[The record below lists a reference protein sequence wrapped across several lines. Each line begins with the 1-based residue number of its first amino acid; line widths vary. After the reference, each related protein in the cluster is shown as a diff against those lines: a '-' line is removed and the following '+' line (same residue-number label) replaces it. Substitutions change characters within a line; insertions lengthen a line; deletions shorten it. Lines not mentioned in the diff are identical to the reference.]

1 MRKSSPGHT
10 GESPAE
16 RPTSGGLG
24 SLLADGAVPSDTAA
38 ETAQAAEAPLPH
50 YKNSVRWQTIARWL
64 PAVLVL
70 AWLWGRLVEGL
81 GLVWSL
87 NPQYAYGWAVPALCA
102 YLAWLRWD
110 QAKQQRTLP
119 HLHQATHPT
128 TEGKPSRP
136 RSSLRPWPH
145 GRTLAVALLLAVS
158 YAGARLLQEANP
170 WWSLA
175 HWWLALTVVGT
186 TLWFLA
192 GASHLGRSL
201 QDRNV
206 HGVTWRQFLFPVA
219 FILVAVPWPYSLTEP
234 TVQALSRWNT
244 VLTMEVLAWVG
255 IPAVQHGNVIELAR
269 GRVGVDE
276 ACSGIRSLQGTLML
290 SLFFG
295 ELYTLSRPRRIALVI
310 LGMGLALAGNLGRTL
325 LLTLVAA
332 HQGEEAIAAWHD
344 PAGLTILL
352 LCCVGVWWAARHQGR
367 AQKSLAVRPPS
378 PQKQTA
384 PSVQSPAVG
393 LGAEVATAT
402 PFNLRGG
409 YRRWTAVTIAWLV
422 WLGVVEVGVARWYR
436 WVDHRQRPGPNW
448 ELLWPTDQPGLSELE
463 MPRAA
468 RQLLQYDEARQIRWT
483 HPDGSVWQ
491 LSLIR
496 WRPGRAAGYL
506 AKSHSPLVC
515 MPAAGYP
522 VDGVSPLRFLQKGEL
537 QLPYRLY
544 RFRTETGPVHVLY
557 SRWDEGTAEQSFAH
571 EVAGPWSRLSS
582 VWLGRGTKGQ
592 RVLLLAMWGE
602 ADPEQAESRLREELF
617 SRLQVKPL
625 VPPSTFT
632 PLHRPGPSVDSQSQ
646 LPEARAWPLDRRL
659 DRA

>member
-1 MRKSSPGHT
+1 M
-10 GESPAE
+10 
-16 RPTSGGLG
+16 
-24 SLLADGAVPSDTAA
+24 PSDAGGEMA
-38 ETAQAAEAPLPH
+38 PAIEAQRPHRPET
-50 YKNSVRWQTIARWL
+50 SVRWQTVARWL

-87 NPQYAYGWAVPALCA
+87 NPQYAYGWAVPVLCV

-110 QAKQQRTLP
+110 QAKQAKQQRTLP
-119 HLHQATHPT
+119 HLHQGTPPT
-128 TEGKPSRP
+128 TEGKPSRSL
-136 RSSLRPWPH
+136 SSPRPWPH
-145 GRTLAVALLLAVS
+145 GRTPGVALLLAVS

-186 TLWFLA
+186 TIWFLA
-192 GASHLGRSL
+192 GASHMGKSL
-201 QDRNV
+201 QDPNAD
-206 HGVTWRQFLFPVA
+206 GVTWRQFLFPVA

-234 TVQALSRWNT
+234 TIQALSRWNT
-244 VLTMEVLAWVG
+244 AFTMEVLAWIG

-269 GRVGVDE
+269 GKVGVDE

-295 ELYTLSRPRRIALVI
+295 ELYALSRPRRVALVI
-310 LGMGLALAGNLGRTL
+310 LGVGLALAGNLGRTL

-332 HQGEEAIAAWHD
+332 HQGEEAIASWHD
-344 PAGLTILL
+344 PAGLTVLL
-352 LCCVGVWWAARHQGR
+352 VCCVGVWWAARHQGR
-367 AQKSLAVRPPS
+367 AQRSQALRPPS
-378 PQKQTA
+378 SQKQA
-384 PSVQSPAVG
+384 ASSGPSLA
-393 LGAEVATAT
+393 LGPGATVATAS
-402 PFNLRGG
+402 PPNLREG
-409 YRRWTAVTIAWLV
+409 YRRWTAVTLAWLL
-422 WLGVVEVGVARWYR
+422 WLGLVEVGVAGWYR
-436 WVDHRQRPGPNW
+436 WVEHRQKPGPDW
-448 ELLWPTDQPGLSELE
+448 ELLWPTDQPGLAELE

-468 RQLLQYDEARQIRWT
+468 RELLQYDEARQVRWT
-483 HPDGSVWQ
+483 RPDGSVWQ

-522 VDGVSPLRFLQKGEL
+522 VDTVSPVRFLQKHDL
-537 QLPYRLY
+537 QIPYRLY

-557 SRWDEGTAEQSFAH
+557 SRWDEGTTEQSFAR

-592 RVLLLAMWGE
+592 RVLILAVWGE
-602 ADPEQAESRLREELF
+602 VDPEEAESRLREELLH
-617 SRLQVKPL
+617 RLQVQPL
-625 VPPSTFT
+625 PRPNAFPTPPT
-632 PLHRPGPSVDSQSQ
+632 PGPGVDSHSQ
-646 LPEARAWPLDRRL
+646 LPEARVWPVDHRL
-659 DRA
+659 ECA